1 MTVLVDRRDITFAD
15 LKRQMDLL
23 DGYTGSKADD
33 NRNKIWRDLEP
44 TFQGASYCAAGDC
57 YIWKHA
63 GHPFPAI
70 DHPWGFSY
78 CPDAVIWAKKNGLW
92 SASGH
97 YEPGDT
103 TLYDWEGDGVSDHT
117 GTMVHDDGGSPF
129 LDFECNT
136 TPENVSGDQSN
147 GGGCYYRHR
156 SHGPTVMGVLKSS
169 RWLVDHPHH
178 VPVPDPRAHQ
188 RKANPFDLNM
198 RALPLRLG
206 DGHLRYEPVEWAQ
219 WALSIPVDGMFG
231 TQTQRAV
238 RLFQK
243 VHGLHI
249 DGIIGPQT
257 AAVLNRVTH

>member
-1 MTVLVDRRDITFAD
+1 MGIQVVRRDITFAD
-15 LKRQMDLL
+15 LRRQMDAL

-33 NRNKIWRDLEP
+33 NVNKIWRDLQP
-44 TFQGASYCAAGDC
+44 SFQGASYCAAGDC
-57 YIWKHA
+57 YLWKHA

-92 SASGH
+92 SANGD

-103 TLYDWEGDGVSDHT
+103 TFFDWEGDGVSDHT
-117 GTMVHDDGGSPF
+117 GTVVHDDGRLSL

-136 TPENVSGDQSN
+136 SPEGSSGSQSN
-147 GGGCYYRHR
+147 GDGCYYRHR
-156 SHGPTVMGVLKSS
+156 PHGATVMGVLKSS

-178 VPVPDPRAHQ
+178 APMPDPSKRPVKH
-188 RKANPFDLNM
+188 NPFDLKM
-198 RALPLRLG
+198 TALPLHG
-206 DGHLRYEPVEWAQ
+206 GTGHRGYEPVQWAQ
-219 WALSIPVDGMFG
+219 WALSVPVDGVFG
-231 TQTQRAV
+231 KQTTRAT

-243 VHGLHI
+243 VHGLRI

-257 AAVLNRVTH
+257 AAVLNCVTH